1 MGISNDALLVIQFL
15 LAIVAWLGKRT
26 LDRIEKTQAS
36 VLIEM
41 RTTNGKVIR
50 LEQAIKD
57 HDRLDESRFD
67 ELEKRMDRESG

>member
-50 LEQAIKD
+50 LEQAIQD
-57 HDRLDESRFD
+57 HNELDETRFD
-67 ELEKRMDRESG
+67 ELEKRLDRKE